1 MKLMERQWTF
11 EWSSSGTL
19 DDESALDE
27 QGKTAARMLPQQQLK
42 LCVMPRE
49 QHQQFEIQSTVEGAP
64 LEPIV
69 EFLTDAARQKLAQE
83 LEPACLDDI
92 RR

>member
-1 MKLMERQWTF
+1 MERQWTF
-11 EWSSSGTL
+11 EWSSSGSTI
-19 DDESALDE
+19 DDAALDE
-27 QGKTAARMLPQQQLK
+27 HKEVAARTLPQQQLR
-42 LCVMPRE
+42 LSVMPTE
-49 QHQQFEIQSTVEGAP
+49 QHQQFEIQSTSEAGP
-64 LEPIV
+64 LEPMV